1 MPFTCI
7 HWNSVII
14 VHLQDHA
21 AIWSSLGWYICVS
34 SRLSDQEVSCQTSLG
49 LFCFHCSLCIAKN
62 NTCKNV
68 AVNLNIFVCFLVRS
82 PPSGSHVFS
91 TEEESKQTSPWKR
104 LIPSMAAHCDKLA
117 ILNRASCQRHYRELG
132 RPSDTHMATGTIT
145 NKWRK
150 LSHIW
155 LCSMC
160 SKNIARFHEQTGTFG
175 RTTTNYSVKSTPLS
189 LDSLISPIPL
199 LHRMPLSHP
208 LETQPEIFPYC
219 MFY

>member
-7 HWNSVII
+7 RWNSVII

-104 LIPSMAAHCDKLA
+104 LSPSMAAHCDKLA

-132 RPSDTHMATGTIT
+132 RPSDTHMATGTNNQQVEKTFPYLTLFDVFEEYCSISWA
-145 NKWRK
+145 NW
-150 LSHIW
+150 HIW
-155 LCSMC
+155 
-160 SKNIARFHEQTGTFG
+160 KDNHE
-175 RTTTNYSVKSTPLS
+175 L
-189 LDSLISPIPL
+189 
-199 LHRMPLSHP
+199 
-208 LETQPEIFPYC
+208 
-219 MFY
+219 